1 MAGAPSGSGVPEG
14 VSGTDHDQRRR
25 GRRGHRVP
33 VGGDVAAAAGRVPS
47 GTRERI
53 LDVAL
58 DLFVDQGFDKT
69 SLREVAER
77 LGVTKAA
84 LYYHFKSKD
93 DILFTLHLPVHD
105 LVRRAAEQLTDPASR
120 ASWVTFLDW
129 LIDEIAANS
138 RLLLLY
144 QRNAAAFKAVHTK
157 DHGWDEAEPEQFIR
171 TMLGNPALSLD
182 DRVRIAGALAVVVS
196 GAATA
201 ALPSGKAADPEE
213 LAGIVRAAVRDLL
226 RTGVE
231 PKSP

>member
-93 DILFTLHLPVHD
+93 DILFTL
-105 LVRRAAEQLTDPASR
+105 QLTDPASR

-157 DHGWDEAEPEQFIR
+157 DHDWDEDEPEQFIR

-201 ALPSGKAADPEE
+201 ASPSGKAADPEE

-226 RTGVE
+226 RTGAE
-231 PKSP
+231 PNSP